1 MRKAILSLVSISIL
15 ASLVSA
21 CSPSMQRFTELTP
34 RLQPYAIGDGVKT
47 TTEPSGQLSQVN
59 AK

>member
-21 CSPSMQRFTELTP
+21 CAPSMQRFTELTP
-34 RLQPYAIGDGVKT
+34 RLQPYALGEHQHVSS
-47 TTEPSGQLSQVN
+47 EPGTPLNTVN